1 MILSLPLKCMLRL
14 WQVYDRENLGCLS
27 SNALRDLFAE
37 ADITELDEEDLQILV
52 ESCDLDK
59 DGQVGL
65 EDFRML
71 GQVAAG
77 GAQAL
82 LKNKKAQ
89 RRGLNKTNTMR
100 TGGMSMSG
108 RTQRVSFHQTL
119 KNISALADGDF
130 RVLTKPNF
138 LESLEVAGET
148 RLNEVV
154 RKEVLS
160 DPVILREL
168 LRMTVANKF
177 NARRVTDNHRPQR
190 PHSAHPQSKPPP
202 AKTTG
207 RLGEGGDTQ
216 TMQQSLRPT
225 VTIRNAPPTVMPEVR
240 RESHAGGGPAVD
252 ESGGVIGSLNIED
265 SGKIDDLEH
274 LLEAS
279 LNKQQ
284 GRRVSTAVASGG
296 PGGHRGTNA
305 PPPHRGSNA
314 GSGQRPRADS
324 RDSLTDSMKLLEL
337 LGSTDHVPSEQG
349 GRRHSSFASSGN
361 GRRRSSASNNGLDM
375 TQSAE
380 QIELLREAGET
391 MALLE
396 LLEDKDAG
404 AMGASQG
411 DDFMGSTAKLM
422 SGAR

>member
-1 MILSLPLKCMLRL
+1 MSLSHECMLCL

-100 TGGMSMSG
+100 NGTTMSMSG

-130 RVLTKPNF
+130 RILTKPNF
-138 LESLEVAGET
+138 LESLEMAGET

-177 NARRVTDNHRPQR
+177 NARRVTHSQRPQR

-207 RLGEGGDTQ
+207 RLAEGGDTQ
-216 TMQQSLRPT
+216 TMQQTLRPM
-225 VTIRNAPPTVMPEVR
+225 VTIRNAHTVMPDGR
-240 RESHAGGGPAVD
+240 RDSHAGGGPAVD

-265 SGKIDDLEH
+265 SGKIDNLEH

-279 LNKQQ
+279 LNKQH
-284 GRRVSTAVASGG
+284 
-296 PGGHRGTNA
+296 GGHRGTIA

-314 GSGQRPRADS
+314 GSGQRPKTGS
-324 RDSLTDSMKLLEL
+324 MDSLSDSMKLLEL
-337 LGSTDHVPSEQG
+337 LGSTDHIPSEGAQG
-349 GRRHSSFASSGN
+349 GRRRSSFASSSN
-361 GRRRSSASNNGLDM
+361 GRRRSSASNRGLDM

-380 QIELLREAGET
+380 DIELLREAGET

-404 AMGASQG
+404 AMGSSQG
-411 DDFMGSTAKLM
+411 DDFMDSTAKLM